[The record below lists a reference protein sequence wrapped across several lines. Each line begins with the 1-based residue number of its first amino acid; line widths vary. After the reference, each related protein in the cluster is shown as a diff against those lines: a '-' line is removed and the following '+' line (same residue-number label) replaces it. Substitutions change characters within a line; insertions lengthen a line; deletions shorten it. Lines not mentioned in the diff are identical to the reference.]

1 MEVWGVV
8 KSYILPCV
16 CFHCGLSEMAGRSF
30 CLYENLAIVAR
41 FRGALAVSVEGNKKI
56 LTC

>member
-1 MEVWGVV
+1 M
-8 KSYILPCV
+8 KLL
-16 CFHCGLSEMAGRSF
+16 LSLKNNQFIIKDCKFFAVFF

-41 FRGALAVSVEGNKKI
+41 FRGALAVSVERNKKI

>member
-1 MEVWGVV
+1 MKKEEWV
-8 KSYILPCV
+8 IPAP
-16 CFHCGLSEMAGRSF
+16 HF